1 MATVEGGCIRCGG
14 ELTPELSQST
24 KDGFRCAPICP
35 PPVVRFYREVLC
47 DNHKRITPG
56 SARCAKPPCSE
67 RHYTIDGQ
75 QMIDGKPIVSVT
87 TVTKEIGDTFGQGAW
102 WGQGIGVAGTLALI
116 QSASPEGVE
125 LLPTDRVVDELKKH
139 KLTTNHV
146 RDTAAQRGT
155 DVHALAEHWVQSKEV
170 PQGDGHEESL
180 RNFIETEKVR
190 PLEAETL
197 VGSRKFAYAGTHDL
211 IARFPR
217 LDSIGLIDYKSKT
230 KPLKGKASAYEQH
243 HLQLRGYEDARQ
255 EMGYEATEFQAVVNL
270 YPDGEYAIVQG
281 RATSEQWQAAIAA
294 YRSLTD
300 LRTSIKEIAA

>member
-1 MATVEGGCIRCGG
+1 VAAIEGGCIRCGG

-24 KDGFRCAPICP
+24 RDGFRCAPICP

-56 SARCAKPPCSE
+56 SANCGDPPCSE

-102 WGQGIGVAGTLALI
+102 WGMTVGVDGYWEASQRRDGI
-116 QSASPEGVE
+116 
-125 LLPTDRVVDELKKH
+125 LPDDTAEIIEVLKQE

-146 RDTAAQRGT
+146 RDKAATRGT

-170 PQGDGHEESL
+170 PQGDGYEESL

-197 VGSRKFAYAGTHDL
+197 VGSRRFAYAGTHDL

-217 LDSIGLIDYKSKT
+217 IDSIGLIDYKSKT

>member
-1 MATVEGGCIRCGG
+1 MVVEGGCIRCGE

-24 KDGFRCAPICP
+24 KDGFRCFPECP

-47 DNHKRITPG
+47 DNHRRVTPG
-56 SARCAKPPCSE
+56 SARCADPPCQE
-67 RHYTIDGQ
+67 RHYTIDGEKT
-75 QMIDGKPIVSVT
+75 INGWPIVSVT

-102 WGQGIGVAGTLALI
+102 WGQGVGVAGYHALS
-116 QSASPEGVE
+116 QDPDLPLETTTPDKVVE
-125 LLPTDRVVDELKKH
+125 LLKVH

-155 DVHALAEHWVQSKEV
+155 DVHALAEHWVQTKEV
-170 PQGDGHEESL
+170 PQGDGYEESL

-300 LRTSIKEIAA
+300 LRREIKAA